1 MRRRRRN
8 AKVVVRMNEEKQK
21 RNPFPLSNFGSGCAS
36 NNNENGEDDD
46 DEFGMDPEEARFLR
60 RLDAG
65 LFSLQVGAGGSR
77 AVCPCYQPCLL
88 CVVCARVW
96 WSWRVVPTRIS
107 VRRTPWQACS
117 LQPARFGWLCR
128 PHAKHDAL
136 SRSDLCCLWWSQL
149 RYHVGMKLREQGG
162 SLVDL
167 YTSLTGITLS
177 PY

>member
-1 MRRRRRN
+1 M
-8 AKVVVRMNEEKQK
+8 EKTDRAVELFLKYHRQVQAAGDAAAM
-21 RNPFPLSNFGSGCAS
+21 PQ
-36 NNNENGEDDD
+36 DDD

-65 LFSLQVGAGGSR
+65 LFSLQVCARGSR

-88 CVVCARVW
+88 CVVCAPVW

-128 PHAKHDAL
+128 PHAKHNAL

-177 PY
+177 PYSAALAPPLG